1 MEVIAIIPARYG
13 STRLPGKPLLSLAGR
28 PLILHVLDRAKE
40 IKSVNRVLVATD
52 DDRIIKSVTEYG
64 GEAIMTPIELSSGSD
79 RVGWVAKSLSCEIV
93 VNLQGDEPLIDTVA
107 IDRAISV
114 LQNDKS
120 QMVATLGYPIKKE
133 NLWKNVNVVK
143 VIADENYQAIYFS
156 RQPIPYFR
164 DGKFKMLPRL
174 YQHLGVYIFR
184 KNFLMEYLDWKP
196 SMLEQAEKL
205 EQLRILERGYDIK
218 VIETDSPSF
227 GVDTS
232 EDLLRV
238 EQLLKQKG

>member
-1 MEVIAIIPARYG
+1 MEVVVIIPARYG

-28 PLILHVLDRAKE
+28 PLILHVVDRAKE

-52 DDRIIKSVTEYG
+52 DDRILEAVMDYG
-64 GEAIMTPIELSSGSD
+64 GEAVMTPTELASGSD
-79 RVGWVAKSLSCEIV
+79 RVGWVARNLSCEIV
-93 VNLQGDEPLIDTVA
+93 VNLQGDEPLIDTLA

-114 LQNDKS
+114 LKNDKR

-164 DGKFKMLPRL
+164 DGKFKILPRL

-184 KNFLMEYLDWKP
+184 RSFLMEYLDWKP
-196 SMLEQAEKL
+196 SIFEQAEKL
-205 EQLRILERGYDIK
+205 EQLRILDRGYNINI
-218 VIETDSPSF
+218 IETDIPSF

-232 EDLLRV
+232 EDLLRI
-238 EQLLKQKG
+238 EQMLKQKG